1 MKLTNVAR
9 TIMGSTPV
17 PYSNRSSSFNIFQK
31 APNATEAQLK
41 ATQYSGSLY
50 AVINGISE
58 TVSAVD
64 WCLYRKATRNQRPED
79 RQKVYNHQALK
90 VLNRPNPYT
99 TRQEF
104 IEALEQHID
113 LTGEGW
119 WVVNSVG
126 PTKIPVEMWL
136 VRPDRMQVVEHPT
149 EFISGYVYKGPD
161 GEDVPL
167 RKDQVVMIRIPNPH
181 DPIRGMGPVQ
191 SILVD
196 VDSARYGA
204 EWNRNFFINGAEPGG
219 IIEMDTRLDD
229 EEFAE
234 MEMRWRETH
243 QGVANAHRVAILE
256 QGKWVER
263 KFSQRD
269 MQFVELRKVSSEVI
283 REAFRFPKALMGTVE
298 DVNKAN
304 AEAAE
309 TQFARYI
316 VKPRL
321 ERIKQALNN
330 DFLPLFGTA
339 AEGLEFDYENPIPD
353 DRQAD
358 NDKLTAAANAAKILR
373 DAGWHEDD
381 VLATV
386 GLPPMR
392 YSKPVQPKTI
402 NPPNSNPNPNVETEQ
417 PDEDSGGEY
426 E

>member
-1 MKLTNVAR
+1 MNLTNAAR
-9 TIMGSTPV
+9 AIMGNTPV
-17 PYSNRSSSFNIFQK
+17 PYTNRSSSFSIFQK
-31 APNATEAQLK
+31 NPTAVEQQLK
-41 ATQYSGSLY
+41 ATQYSGTLY

-58 TVSAVD
+58 TVSEVN

-79 RQKVYNHQALK
+79 RQKVYTHQALK
-90 VLNRPNPYT
+90 VLNKPNPFM

-119 WVVNSVG
+119 WVVNTVG

-149 EFISGYVYKGPD
+149 KFISGYVYKGPD

-167 RKDQVVMIRIPNPH
+167 RKEQVVMIRIPNPY
-181 DPIRGMGPVQ
+181 DPVRGMGPVQ

-196 VDSARYGA
+196 VDSSRYGA

-283 REAFRFPKALMGTVE
+283 REAFRYPKALMGTVE

-309 TQFARYI
+309 THFARYI

-330 DFLPLFGTA
+330 DFLPMFGSA
-339 AEGLEFDYENPIPD
+339 AEGLEFDYDNPIPD

-358 NDKLTAAANAAKILR
+358 NEKLTASANAAKVLR

-392 YSKPVQPKTI
+392 YSKPAQPKP
-402 NPPNSNPNPNVETEQ
+402 NFNKPPNQETDQ
-417 PDEDSGGEY
+417 PEEDSGGEY

>member
-41 ATQYSGSLY
+41 ATQYSGTLY

-58 TVSAVD
+58 TVSEVN

-79 RQKVYNHQALK
+79 RQKVYTHQALK
-90 VLNRPNPYT
+90 VLNRPNPYM

-104 IEALEQHID
+104 MEALEQHID

-149 EFISGYVYKGPD
+149 QFISGYIYKGPD

-167 RKDQVVMIRIPNPH
+167 RKDQVVMIRIPNPY

-309 TQFARYI
+309 THFARYI

-358 NDKLTAAANAAKILR
+358 NEKLTAAANAAKTLR
-373 DAGWHEDD
+373 DAGWNEDD

-392 YSKPVQPKTI
+392 YSKPAQPKSI
-402 NPPNSNPNPNVETEQ
+402 NPPNPNVETEQ

>member
-1 MKLTNVAR
+1 
-9 TIMGSTPV
+9 
-17 PYSNRSSSFNIFQK
+17 
-31 APNATEAQLK
+31 
-41 ATQYSGSLY
+41 
-50 AVINGISE
+50 
-58 TVSAVD
+58 
-64 WCLYRKATRNQRPED
+64 
-79 RQKVYNHQALK
+79 
-90 VLNRPNPYT
+90 
-99 TRQEF
+99 
-104 IEALEQHID
+104 
-113 LTGEGW
+113 
-119 WVVNSVG
+119 
-126 PTKIPVEMWL
+126 
-136 VRPDRMQVVEHPT
+136 MQVVEHPT
-149 EFISGYVYKGPD
+149 EFISGYIYKGPD

-167 RKDQVVMIRIPNPH
+167 RKDQVVMIRIPNPY

-309 TQFARYI
+309 THFARYI

-358 NDKLTAAANAAKILR
+358 NEKLTAAANAAKTLR
-373 DAGWHEDD
+373 DAGWNEDD

-392 YSKPVQPKTI
+392 YSKPVQPKSI
-402 NPPNSNPNPNVETEQ
+402 NPPNPNVETEQ